1 VRRACGNLSQA
12 FYLESIRNCVMTK
25 EEIEFKREELE
36 SARNIL
42 NSVTEEVQYWEGII
56 KALEKELRSE

>member
-1 VRRACGNLSQA
+1 
-12 FYLESIRNCVMTK
+12 MTK